1 MFRFK
6 RLGTQR
12 YSQLKKIQNI
22 ALTQQLTGQPHYHLN
37 WLKPLLCEYYD
48 PMYQYQ
54 LGLKTER
61 VIFTGNNAQ
70 CLAFLHS

>member
-1 MFRFK
+1 VFRFK

-22 ALTQQLTGQPHYHLN
+22 ALTQQLAGQPHYRLN
-37 WLKPLLCEYYD
+37 WLKPVLYEYYD
-48 PMYQYQ
+48 RIYQYQ

-61 VIFTGNNAQ
+61 VILTGNNTQ